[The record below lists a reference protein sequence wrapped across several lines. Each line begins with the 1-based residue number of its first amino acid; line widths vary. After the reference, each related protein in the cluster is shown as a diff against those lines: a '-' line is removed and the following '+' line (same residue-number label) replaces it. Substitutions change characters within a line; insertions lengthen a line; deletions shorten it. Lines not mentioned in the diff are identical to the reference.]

1 MTTSKTGLLTGAAA
15 TLLVVAVTLVQGIW
29 TERWTKQADDTA
41 LRHSA
46 ELLERDFPRAFG
58 EWRFL
63 QDMETSPEELARA
76 GAVGSIARVFS
87 HAVNKTAVSAFVV
100 CATPH
105 DASGHT
111 PDRCYPGA
119 GFEIGESEHRQ
130 TVPLADGRSA
140 ETFTGTFR
148 KQGQTLRVFWT
159 YGVDGTWIAPQIA
172 RFELKGADAVYKLY
186 AIIDETRIKS
196 QSLQE
201 CVDFL
206 GALLPALDQAV
217 ASAREAGGGAETP
230 PESGRG

>member
-111 PDRCYPGA
+111 PDRCGVRDRRVGAPPDGSAGRWPGSGGVHGHVPQDRTDLA
-119 GFEIGESEHRQ
+119 GVLDVRHSRQ
-130 TVPLADGRSA
+130 RRREGGR
-140 ETFTGTFR
+140 R
-148 KQGQTLRVFWT
+148 R
-159 YGVDGTWIAPQIA
+159 
-172 RFELKGADAVYKLY
+172 
-186 AIIDETRIKS
+186 
-196 QSLQE
+196 
-201 CVDFL
+201 
-206 GALLPALDQAV
+206 
-217 ASAREAGGGAETP
+217 
-230 PESGRG
+230 

>member
-100 CATPH
+100 CATHARPVL
-105 DASGHT
+105 SGGGVR
-111 PDRCYPGA
+111 DRRVGA
-119 GFEIGESEHRQ
+119 PTDGSAG
-130 TVPLADGRSA
+130 GRSGSGGLHGDVSQDRTDLA
-140 ETFTGTFR
+140 GVLDVRHSRQRRR
-148 KQGQTLRVFWT
+148 KGDR
-159 YGVDGTWIAPQIA
+159 
-172 RFELKGADAVYKLY
+172 R
-186 AIIDETRIKS
+186 R
-196 QSLQE
+196 
-201 CVDFL
+201 
-206 GALLPALDQAV
+206 
-217 ASAREAGGGAETP
+217 
-230 PESGRG
+230 